1 MENKPPITERLWKL
15 LPAGVRSAIQR
26 LVQSFSRKVDQL
38 SQTIAELEQINDR
51 LQQENGSLQ
60 QRVGQLEKQLQ
71 ALQERVGKNSTN
83 SSQPPSSDGPHVKRA
98 PPKKRSGRPRG
109 AQRGHARRERPLIP
123 SEQCQAVIG
132 VKPAA
137 CSHCGEKLSGG
148 DAAPKRHQVWELPPL
163 QPQVTEYQLHTL
175 ACPCCGMAT
184 TAKLP
189 EGVPRGKF
197 GPRLTSLA
205 ALLTGVY
212 RLSKRSV
219 RQMFEDLWGVP
230 ISLGQVCRLQD
241 QTRKTLDPVVDEAR
255 RHVRTQPA
263 NVDET
268 HWREDGRRCWL
279 WTAVTSGVVVYAIRA
294 QRSSQA
300 LREILGESY
309 QRVATSDRAKAY
321 EILPLRQ
328 RQLCWAHLRRD
339 FQAMIDRGGPGEAV
353 GRELLFLADV
363 MLGAW
368 AQVRQ
373 GRRRRAWFL
382 KLLEDCRHDVRLELE
397 RGAGCG
403 CAKTAATCRELLAHE
418 EALWTFASAEGV
430 EPTNN
435 TAERAQIHAVQ
446 YRKTSY
452 GTDSVRGSRFLEN
465 IFTVAGS
472 CRLQGRNAWHY
483 LTACHEAHLAGQPL
497 PSLLPQATAT

>member
-1 MENKPPITERLWKL
+1 MESKPPIAERLWKL
-15 LPAGVRSAIQR
+15 LPSAVRNAVQR
-26 LVQSFSRKVDQL
+26 LVQSFSRKVDRL
-38 SQTIAELEQINDR
+38 SQTIVEQERLINRLQQENDR
-51 LQQENGSLQ
+51 LQQK
-60 QRVGQLEKQLQ
+60 VGQLEKQRQ

-98 PPKKRSGRPRG
+98 PPKKRSGRQRG
-109 AQRGHARRERPLIP
+109 AQRGHTKHERPLIP
-123 SEQCQAVIG
+123 SDECREVIP
-132 VKPAA
+132 VKPVA
-137 CSHCGEKLSGG
+137 CSRCGERLSGS

-163 QPQVTEYQLHTL
+163 SPEVTEYQLHTL
-175 ACPCCGMAT
+175 ECPCCGKAT
-184 TAKLP
+184 PAKLP
-189 EGVPRGKF
+189 EGVPRGQF

-219 RQMFEDLWGVP
+219 RQILQDLWGVP
-230 ISLGQVCRLQD
+230 ISLGQICRLQD

-255 RHVRTQPA
+255 ASVRTQPA

-268 HWREDGRRCWL
+268 HWREGGRRCWL
-279 WTAVTSGVVVYAIRA
+279 WTAVTASVVVYSIRA
-294 QRSSQA
+294 RRSSQV
-300 LREILGESY
+300 LWEILGKSY
-309 QRVATSDRAKAY
+309 ERVATSDRAKAY
-321 EILPLRQ
+321 EVLPLRQ
-328 RQLCWAHLRRD
+328 RQVCWAHLRRD

-368 AQVRQ
+368 AQVRE

-382 KLLEDCRHDVRLELE
+382 KLLEDCRPDVRLELD

-418 EALWTFASAEGV
+418 EALWTFATEEGV

-452 GTDSVRGSRFLEN
+452 GTDSAGGSRFLEN
-465 IFTVAGS
+465 LFSVAGS
-472 CRLQGRNAWHY
+472 CRLQGRNIWHY
-483 LTACHEAHLAGQPL
+483 LIACHEAHLAGQPP
-497 PSLLPQATAT
+497 PSLLPQQAAS

>member
-1 MENKPPITERLWKL
+1 MESKPPIAARLWKL
-15 LPAGVRSAIQR
+15 LPAGVRNAIRR
-26 LVQSFSRKVDQL
+26 LVQSFSLKVNQL
-38 SQTIAELEQINDR
+38 SQTIAELEQENVR
-51 LQQENGSLQ
+51 LRQKIE
-60 QRVGQLEKQLQ
+60 QLEKQQQ
-71 ALQERVGKNSTN
+71 ALAERAGKNSTN

-109 AQRGHARRERPLIP
+109 AQRGHAKRQRPLIP
-123 SEQCQAVIG
+123 SAQCQEVIP

-137 CSHCGEKLSGG
+137 CSRCGEKLSGS
-148 DAAPKRHQVWELPPL
+148 DVAPKRHQVWELPPV

-175 ACPCCGMAT
+175 ACPCCGTAT

-189 EGVPRGKF
+189 AGVPPGQF

-241 QTRKTLDPVVDEAR
+241 KTRQTLEPVVEEAR
-255 RHVRTQPA
+255 RHVQTQPA

-268 HWREDGRRCWL
+268 YWREGGRRCWL
-279 WTAVTSGVVVYAIRA
+279 WTAVTSALVVYRIRA
-294 QRSSQA
+294 QRSSQV
-300 LREILGESY
+300 LREVLGESY

-382 KLLEDCRHDVRLELE
+382 KLLKDCRPDVRLELE
-397 RGAGCG
+397 RGAECG
-403 CAKTAATCRELLAHE
+403 CAKTAATCRELLTHE
-418 EALWTFASAEGV
+418 EALWTFASVEGV

-435 TAERAQIHAVQ
+435 AAERAQIHAVQ

-452 GTDSVRGSRFLEN
+452 GTDSARGSRFLES

-497 PSLLPQATAT
+497 PSLLPPPAVT